1 MGDVKKAVR
10 RFPVVDLIEK
20 GHKKFAKAV
29 EKPFRTGA
37 TAQGRAAELSIKQ
50 QQQRESMRL
59 AETTSEAATA
69 AAAPKRK
76 GRQSLIKTSPSGL
89 SSNLGGS

>member
-20 GHKKFAKAV
+20 GHKKLGKAV

-37 TAQGRAAELSIKQ
+37 TGKGREAEAQIKR
-50 QQQRESMRL
+50 QQQREDVRL
-59 AETTSEAATA
+59 AEATSEAATA

-76 GRQSLIKTSPSGL
+76 GRQSLIKSSPSGL